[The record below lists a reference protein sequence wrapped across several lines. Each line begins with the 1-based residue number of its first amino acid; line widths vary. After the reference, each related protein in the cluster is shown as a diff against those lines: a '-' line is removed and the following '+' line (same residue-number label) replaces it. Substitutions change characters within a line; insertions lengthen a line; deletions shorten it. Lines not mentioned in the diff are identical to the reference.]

1 MTELEKWKLLWIFI
15 VEFISNVGIELWL
28 QHLIPVCDSRHGRHN
43 HTSSI
48 LSSVVTSTH
57 QNITFTFYPHLSE
70 TSTKYLFTILSKVVM
85 QNLKFAKSVWYT
97 TLWPSIRCNVVSSQ
111 VIELFVTYSCL
122 FTDTK
127 IYVEHLDKYKVKENK
142 VWVWVERESY
152 HDSSIYFHH
161 YSFGIW

>member
-1 MTELEKWKLLWIFI
+1 MIPAMAVTITLAPFFPQLSPALIRTSLLPFTLIFQKLPQIIYLLFS
-15 VEFISNVGIELWL
+15 SN
-28 QHLIPVCDSRHGRHN
+28 Q
-43 HTSSI
+43 
-48 LSSVVTSTH
+48 
-57 QNITFTFYPHLSE
+57 
-70 TSTKYLFTILSKVVM
+70 ILSKVIM